1 MAQPE
6 DRGSNSPKRGIIARI
21 DAFFTRP
28 SMRFGM
34 GFPMLTGVVA
44 GAPPS
49 QSFLT
54 FVEASSTNE
63 FNASSHELESN
74 VDALSWS
81 TRRDRF
87 ATRLDRAAA
96 GSFK

>member
-21 DAFFTRP
+21 GAFFTRP
-28 SMRFGM
+28 SMRFGT
-34 GFPMLTGVVA
+34 GFPPLIGVVA
-44 GAPPS
+44 GTLPS

-63 FNASSHELESN
+63 LSSCSHELESN
-74 VDALSWS
+74 VDALSKS